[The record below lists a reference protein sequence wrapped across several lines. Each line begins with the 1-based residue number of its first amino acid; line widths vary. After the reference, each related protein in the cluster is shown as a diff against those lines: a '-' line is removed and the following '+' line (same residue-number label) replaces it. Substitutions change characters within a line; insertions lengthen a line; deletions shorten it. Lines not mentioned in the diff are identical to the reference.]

1 MTVIKNKSG
10 SFFLD
15 ANGIVTD
22 FKPSLFNPIVERKVN
37 EPQAYYGSVIKKS
50 IKNLI
55 VPEGVIGFAD
65 NFFRDIEVL
74 ERFALPNGLQY
85 IGNNLFTSDSHGCI
99 FAGCTLPEVRIP
111 ETVRELGP
119 FAFGKSKIGYLQI
132 PSSIRSRYLR
142 QFKDSCIGTLCLPKE
157 WKEYVYLEETYLRH
171 KSPMGGNWQDNWG
184 YMVFDCSVDKL
195 IFGEIERESED
206 CI

>member
-22 FKPSLFNPIVERKVN
+22 FKPSLFNPIIKRKEN
-37 EPQAYYGSVIKKS
+37 EPQAYYGYVIKKS
-50 IKNLI
+50 IKHLI

-65 NFFRDIEVL
+65 DFFCDIEVL
-74 ERFALPNGLQY
+74 ERFVLPNGLLY
-85 IGNNLFTSDSHGCI
+85 IGNNLRTSDSHRNV

-111 ETVRELGP
+111 ETVRELGR
-119 FAFGKSKIGYLQI
+119 FAFGHSRIGYLQI

-142 QFKDSCIGTLCLPKE
+142 QFKDSSIGTLCLPKE
-157 WKEYVYLEETYLRH
+157 WKERIYLEDTHLRH
-171 KSPMGGNWQDNWG
+171 KSPMGDNWQEYWG
-184 YMVFDCSVDKL
+184 YMVFVAV
-195 IFGEIERESED
+195 
-206 CI
+206 